1 MATGPARV
9 RSPAPRPVPDPLAP
23 YLPTRVS
30 LATQIALRVD
40 EARDRFGP
48 DTRVQIEGGAFVVVD
63 AERAPFFEQYASV
76 VRRTVDTMAAGPF
89 PDPLEEPVTVFVFR
103 TPKAYVA
110 FSRLRYAFDPGDDWA
125 FYRRSRREIV
135 ADGTKGI
142 GTLVHELIHPMIQR
156 SWEDAP
162 AWINEGVASVF
173 EAPVWSPDGKTM
185 HGVRNWRYDGLVA
198 AMSSPER
205 GGQTRLDAL
214 FGMPDREFLD
224 VDEKDA
230 EVRRDVQLWHYGI
243 ARYVCQW
250 LDRMGPGLL
259 WPFFAAYR
267 DGYAEDPTGKAAF
280 IRTVGIAPADA
291 DAAWRAYVRSG
302 AGAVAPS
309 IPAGIPAHPR

>member
-1 MATGPARV
+1 
-9 RSPAPRPVPDPLAP
+9 
-23 YLPTRVS
+23 
-30 LATQIALRVD
+30 
-40 EARDRFGP
+40 
-48 DTRVQIEGGAFVVVD
+48 
-63 AERAPFFEQYASV
+63 
-76 VRRTVDTMAAGPF
+76 
-89 PDPLEEPVTVFVFR
+89 
-103 TPKAYVA
+103 
-110 FSRLRYAFDPGDDWA
+110 
-125 FYRRSRREIV
+125 
-135 ADGTKGI
+135 
-142 GTLVHELIHPMIQR
+142 
-156 SWEDAP
+156 
-162 AWINEGVASVF
+162 
-173 EAPVWSPDGKTM
+173 
-185 HGVRNWRYDGLVA
+185 
-198 AMSSPER
+198 MSSPER